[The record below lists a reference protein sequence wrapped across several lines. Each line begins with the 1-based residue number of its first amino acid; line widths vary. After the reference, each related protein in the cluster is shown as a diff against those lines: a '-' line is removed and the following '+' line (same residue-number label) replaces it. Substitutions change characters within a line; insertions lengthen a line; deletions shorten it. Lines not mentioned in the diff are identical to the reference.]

1 MSLHSVFIIFLKN
14 WKNRACVFF
23 FFSSSEYLKSMER
36 CIEIVT
42 FLFDTKHV
50 THIWWRWQNTEITTN
65 HWITT
70 GDDIFVFFSVLHR
83 LKNPPKMWL
92 FCLPQSKSQ
101 TQMCIISYPSRW
113 FYLTLNRSNC
123 YSDLLITSCVPIKLQ
138 IQSFK
143 PEHFEQQRIMY
154 YLILRYFKTCRKNI
168 TASRLYWEIKL
179 VILKISWL
187 KPPEILKL
195 KLILVVCS
203 SEHIA

>member
-1 MSLHSVFIIFLKN
+1 MCFFL
-14 WKNRACVFF
+14 FF
-23 FFSSSEYLKSMER
+23 FFWIFEKYGEMYWNSNSPFWHQTCHAHLMK
-36 CIEIVT
+36 VT
-42 FLFDTKHV
+42 KYRNNHKPLDHNR
-50 THIWWRWQNTEITTN
+50 WWY
-65 HWITT
+65 
-70 GDDIFVFFSVLHR
+70 FCFFSVLHR